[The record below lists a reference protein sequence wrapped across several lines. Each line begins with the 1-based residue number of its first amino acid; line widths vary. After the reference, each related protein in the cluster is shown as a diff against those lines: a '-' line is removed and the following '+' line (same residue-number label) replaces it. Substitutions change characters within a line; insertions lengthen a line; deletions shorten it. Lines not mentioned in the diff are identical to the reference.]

1 MTPKYPHIE
10 VQLSGEDG
18 NAYAIVGRCRQ
29 AGRRAGLSQEELSL
43 FINEAF
49 SSDYDN
55 VIATAMRWFDC
66 Y

>member
-1 MTPKYPHIE
+1 MTTKYPHIK
-10 VQLSGEDG
+10 VKLIGEDG

-29 AGRRAGLSQEELSL
+29 AGRRAGLSNDELSR
-43 FINEAF
+43 FVDEAF

-55 VIATAMRWFDC
+55 VIITALRWFAC